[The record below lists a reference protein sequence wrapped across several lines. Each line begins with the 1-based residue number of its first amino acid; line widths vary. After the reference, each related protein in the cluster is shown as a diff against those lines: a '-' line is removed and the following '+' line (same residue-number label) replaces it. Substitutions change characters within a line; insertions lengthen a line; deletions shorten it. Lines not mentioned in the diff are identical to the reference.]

1 MLMASQLALS
11 APLKKAILVVPG
23 SFIKAEA
30 YDSLVEEIETALG
43 ESLLIENIFLGDFP
57 TKTGVIE
64 SLKNLKAKIENDGF
78 EADITVLAHSQ
89 GGLSA
94 NGLSKDLA
102 ARVVRMASYQ
112 RADWFKKQS
121 KELIPTLTMGGILDN
136 LTSADRILLEA
147 AVAKKDPLAQVVLL
161 RDVNH
166 FQFADGRMDSRDNL
180 SPLSTQT
187 AHGKIARFAA
197 AFIKGSMESLKEDT
211 DYQFSKELVDGYI
224 NARTLDEDL
233 CESAQ
238 YQHLGYGA
246 ARENLKVNL
255 RSYKS
260 QLNYL
265 SSY

>member
-1 MLMASQLALS
+1 MKLRKVVFTSILMASQLALS

-43 ESLLIENIFLGDFP
+43 ESLLIEKTSFLGDFP

-121 KELIPTLTMGGILDN
+121 KELIPYLNDRWNPRQANVRRQNFTGSCRGEERSSGSG
-136 LTSADRILLEA
+136 SASE
-147 AVAKKDPLAQVVLL
+147 
-161 RDVNH
+161 
-166 FQFADGRMDSRDNL
+166 GRE
-180 SPLSTQT
+180 PLS
-187 AHGKIARFAA
+187 
-197 AFIKGSMESLKEDT
+197 
-211 DYQFSKELVDGYI
+211 V
-224 NARTLDEDL
+224 
-233 CESAQ
+233 C
-238 YQHLGYGA
+238 
-246 ARENLKVNL
+246 
-255 RSYKS
+255 
-260 QLNYL
+260 
-265 SSY
+265 

>member
-1 MLMASQLALS
+1 MKLRKVVFTSILMASQLALS

-43 ESLLIENIFLGDFP
+43 ESLLIEKTSFLGDFP

-112 RADWFKKQS
+112 RADGFKKQS
-121 KELIPTLTMGGILDN
+121 KELVPTLTIGGI
-136 LTSADRILLEA
+136 
-147 AVAKKDPLAQVVLL
+147 
-161 RDVNH
+161 
-166 FQFADGRMDSRDNL
+166 
-180 SPLSTQT
+180 
-187 AHGKIARFAA
+187 
-197 AFIKGSMESLKEDT
+197 
-211 DYQFSKELVDGYI
+211 
-224 NARTLDEDL
+224 
-233 CESAQ
+233 
-238 YQHLGYGA
+238 
-246 ARENLKVNL
+246 
-255 RSYKS
+255 
-260 QLNYL
+260 
-265 SSY
+265 